1 MSDRDADRQLCR
13 DYFDAFRRADEA
25 WWAAH
30 ISPDFVRH
38 DPGLPFVVRG
48 PAGLKQLADTLLPGI
63 PDMELPIEDVV
74 SEDGKVL
81 VRLRV
86 VGTHGGEL
94 MGMPATGRHID
105 IAVMDLFH
113 VRDGMLV
120 EHWALLDSLTMLKQL
135 GVTAI

>member
-1 MSDRDADRQLCR
+1 
-13 DYFDAFRRADEA
+13 
-25 WWAAH
+25 
-30 ISPDFVRH
+30 
-38 DPGLPFVVRG
+38 
-48 PAGLKQLADTLLPGI
+48 
-63 PDMELPIEDVV
+63 MELPIEDVV